1 MSTQKLEAQCRKFI
15 VSDVKNMDAAHDLA
29 HTERVVENAK
39 MILANEKADAEITLA
54 AAWLHDCVII
64 PKNDPQRQHAS
75 KLAAKKASL
84 FLKEIG
90 FDSDKIARTA
100 HAIHAHSFSAG
111 IRPETPEAEIVQDAD
126 RLDALGAVGI
136 ARCFTVGGKL
146 GRVLYETNDPFCIN
160 RVPDDSTFTLDH
172 FYAKLFKLPDMMN
185 TNTGTHLARERVQFM
200 KQFLERFGDEIHGKA
215 DS

>member
-1 MSTQKLEAQCRKFI
+1 MSTQKLEAQCRRFL

-29 HTERVVENAK
+29 HIERVVENAK
-39 MILANEKADAEITLA
+39 LILADEKADEEITLA

-64 PKNDPQRQHAS
+64 PKNDPYRRQAS
-75 KLAAKKASL
+75 ELAAKKASS

-90 FDSDKIARTA
+90 FDSDKIVRTA

-146 GRVLYETNDPFCIN
+146 ERMMYEKVDPFCIN
-160 RVPDDSTFTLDH
+160 REPDDSTFTLDH

-185 TNTGTHLARERVQFM
+185 TKTGAYLARERVQYM
-200 KQFLERFGDEIHGKA
+200 KQFLERFGDEIQGKA
-215 DS
+215 EE